1 MSTKTPVLTLII
13 LSITLLN
20 GCHITTGSKSA
31 AVQVDVSSER
41 KVAQLQ
47 KELKLANERAELER
61 QKREFTEEQ
70 LRKLKEEKEKRDEV
84 DKPSQGDAEE
94 GS

>member
-1 MSTKTPVLTLII
+1 MNARTSIVAVIVLSAAI
-13 LSITLLN
+13 SV

-31 AVQVDVSSER
+31 SVQVEVSSER

-47 KELKLANERAELER
+47 KELKLANERADLEKR
-61 QKREFTEEQ
+61 KREFTEEQ
-70 LRKLKEEKEKRDEV
+70 LKKLKEEKGKADDV
-84 DKPSQGDAEE
+84 DNSPRTDSE